1 MKERTLDPS
10 DAVVNEL
17 IIAYVKSQR
26 IDLALVEYATC
37 CISNKAPPPARFRVV
52 HVATSDTTA
61 SLRRSVK

>member
-37 CISNKAPPPARFRVV
+37 CI
-52 HVATSDTTA
+52 
-61 SLRRSVK
+61 